1 MVCGQVPRCRRLCRP
16 RPFLLAL
23 VVALCLFCQ
32 TLTPLMTSSILSAVV
47 NGIVPNK
54 LAKTQ
59 QGKYKEVSPSTIH
72 CFLPGSNSETVKKI
86 DASILQYFGSHTRR
100 AVLYAPPAHH
110 ETDRQ
115 LCQRILAKHGY
126 TVTVLE
132 NGRLLED
139 LRHEGPY
146 HSGMNP
152 WDLFICLSSRKNGG
166 TGCFQTEDF
175 RNLELFQKVNLLPE
189 IQHFL
194 CRKEG
199 LCQITKAF
207 SDLQLPLVTPDCS
220 GQPGLSRASTTRNVS
235 QGSTITE
242 RARASHLQHQW
253 KQSMSTKLSRVSTT
267 SDHKDVL
274 KAQDLSVIIKAYV
287 LVTSLTP
294 LRAFI
299 HSTTTVWHPP
309 KKKHFTIKL
318 QRFFEIFFRNSSP
331 QQAFN
336 NMKEAINKL
345 LLLTEV
351 FSKSSAS
358 GPNSFNQC
366 SQCFQMLTFDIGF
379 SMSMHPVVL
388 KVHEYF
394 DFQVENESTIQDQIS
409 KELLFEDTF
418 KFILSNESSTSSFI
432 EALQKIY
439 GSSVSEDGT
448 YNKEDEQCFSLEE
461 INSMITF
468 IKELKSLGQFEL
480 LFPSSAPKTQMLLR
494 DLYRMVDP
502 MRRLSSVLTVHWLL
516 SSVLQQFQFMNKEA
530 HINLSEDRRKEETR
544 ETVGIKCQ
552 EINPTLASKFFNFI
566 SEDQHKVFHLRTQCP
581 HGNSVTEAE
590 QTLYKIENKDTLS
603 HIRHIFTSPQLN
615 LNPQFNPKIR
625 KYYAEVPFDMVTVKI
640 GAEPSNCQ
648 CQVHLDDKKGPS
660 IANYPLGLGLN
671 KVVILLTDDSQ
682 PSSEVVSSYKI
693 TIYREDRPSLPLFDD
708 YMMCGFVQD
717 CGSKIRPEESCG
729 LQPLSHEYLSAI
741 SQTVFK
747 TCEAGDTK
755 GQWIV
760 PCLSCSDNRTCDW
773 REITWQPHG
782 CQYSVL
788 AKPEL
793 QRCVEGR
800 RILFIGDS
808 TNRGMMYYLIERVNK
823 TLQEWQKTHDVKC
836 YHNINEG
843 KTFISY
849 SYYPQFWMNASQRP
863 TFEKA
868 LEQLLQRSR
877 PLENTDQTVLIVGGV
892 QWLNSNHL
900 QIIQKVL
907 NRENLSNILV
917 IVKSI
922 GMGFHLPVD
931 GIHSLSQAEV
941 QNLWNENLVIL
952 DTAKNLGYEVVD
964 TFVITMG
971 RYKEFLQGKCGCH
984 FHEVV
989 KSNPSEEKPHIT
1001 MTLSRHYTLGK
1012 YFSKRSKPSQLQ
1024 DYATNSQSPY
1034 HVRGPIN
1041 QVYSEILLSRLCAS
1055 RRDFV
1060 ST

>member
-47 NGIVPNK
+47 NGIAPNK
-54 LAKTQ
+54 LTKTQ
-59 QGKYKEVSPSTIH
+59 QGRYKEVSPSTIH
-72 CFLPGSNSETVKKI
+72 CFLPGSNLETVKKI
-86 DASILQYFGSHTRR
+86 DASILQHFGSHTRR
-100 AVLYAPPAHH
+100 AILYAPPAHH

-126 TVTVLE
+126 SVTVLE
-132 NGRLLED
+132 NRGLVEQ
-139 LRHEGPY
+139 LRHEDPY

-152 WDLFICLSSRKNGG
+152 WDIFICLSSRKSDGI
-166 TGCFQTEDF
+166 GCFQTEDLH
-175 RNLELFQKVNLLPE
+175 NLEFFQKVNLLPE

-199 LCQITKAF
+199 LCQMTKAF

-220 GQPGLSRASTTRNVS
+220 GQPGLSRASTARNVS
-235 QGSTITE
+235 QGSAITE
-242 RARASHLQHQW
+242 QARASHLQHWW
-253 KQSMSTKLSRVSTT
+253 KQSTSTKLNQVST

-274 KAQDLSVIIKAYV
+274 KAQDFSVIIKAYV

-345 LLLTEV
+345 LLITEV
-351 FSKSSAS
+351 FSESSAS
-358 GPNSFNQC
+358 GPNSFNHC

-379 SMSMHPVVL
+379 GTSIHPVVL
-388 KVHEYF
+388 KVHENF
-394 DFQVENESTIQDQIS
+394 DFQNESTTQDQIS

-418 KFILSNESSTSSFI
+418 KFLLSNESSTSSFI
-432 EALQKIY
+432 EALQIIY
-439 GSSVSEDGT
+439 ESSVSKDGT
-448 YNKEDEQCFSLEE
+448 YNREDEQCFSLEE
-461 INSMITF
+461 INSITTF

-480 LFPSSAPKTQMLLR
+480 LFPSPAPKIQMLLR

-502 MRRLSSVLTVHWLL
+502 MRRLSSVLAVHWLL

-530 HINLSEDRRKEETR
+530 HTNLSEWQLSQENMSPKQNVSSHFRKNHEA
-544 ETVGIKCQ
+544 
-552 EINPTLASKFFNFI
+552 LHYSSKTG
-566 SEDQHKVFHLRTQCP
+566 ERQC
-581 HGNSVTEAE
+581 S
-590 QTLYKIENKDTLS
+590 YDKDTLS
-603 HIRHIFTSPQLN
+603 HIRQIFTSPQLE

-625 KYYAEVPFDMVTVKI
+625 EYYAEVPFDMVTVKI

-648 CQVHLDDKKGPS
+648 CHVHLDNKKGPS

-671 KVVILLTDDSQ
+671 KVIILLTDDSQ
-682 PSSEVVSSYKI
+682 PSPEVVSSYRI

-747 TCEAGDTK
+747 TCEAGDIK

-773 REITWQPHG
+773 RAITWQPHG
-782 CQYSVL
+782 CRHSVL

-849 SYYPQFWMNASQRP
+849 SYYPQFWMNANQRP

-907 NRENLSNILV
+907 SRENLSNILV

-931 GIHSLSQAEV
+931 GIHSLSQ
-941 QNLWNENLVIL
+941 
-952 DTAKNLGYEVVD
+952 
-964 TFVITMG
+964 
-971 RYKEFLQGKCGCH
+971 
-984 FHEVV
+984 VV
-989 KSNPSEEKPHIT
+989 KSNPSEDGPHIT

-1012 YFSKRSKPSQLQ
+1012 YFDSQSKPSQLQ

-1055 RRDFV
+1055 KREFV

>member
-23 VVALCLFCQ
+23 VVAVCLFYQ
-32 TLTPLMTSSILSAVV
+32 TLTPLMTSSILSSVI
-47 NGIVPNK
+47 NGIAPNK
-54 LAKTQ
+54 LTKTQ
-59 QGKYKEVSPSTIH
+59 QGRHKEISPSSTH
-72 CFLPGSNSETVKKI
+72 CFHPGSNSETVKKI
-86 DASILQYFGSHTRR
+86 DDSILQYFGSHRRR
-100 AVLYAPPAHH
+100 AVLYAPPAHR

-132 NGRLLED
+132 NRRLIED
-139 LRHEGPY
+139 PRHEGPY
-146 HSGMNP
+146 HSGISP
-152 WDLFICLSSRKNGG
+152 WDLLICLSSRKKDG
-166 TGCFQTEDF
+166 TDCVQIDDLH
-175 RNLELFQKVNLLPE
+175 RLELFQKVNLLPE

-199 LCQITKAF
+199 ICQITKAF
-207 SDLQLPLVTPDCS
+207 SDLQLPVVTRECS
-220 GQPGLSRASTTRNVS
+220 GQRGLSRASAASNVS
-235 QGSTITE
+235 QGSESTDKMHP
-242 RARASHLQHQW
+242 ARLQYWW
-253 KQSMSTKLSRVSTT
+253 KQSTSAQLNQVSA
-267 SDHKDVL
+267 SPDHKDIL

-299 HSTTTVWHPP
+299 HSTTTVWHPL
-309 KKKHFTIKL
+309 KKQHFSVKL
-318 QRFFEIFFRNSSP
+318 QRFFEIFFKNSSP
-331 QQAFN
+331 QQALN
-336 NMKEAINKL
+336 NMKEAISKL
-345 LLLTEV
+345 LLITEV
-351 FSKSSAS
+351 FSESSAS

-379 SMSMHPVVL
+379 GTSIHPVVL
-388 KVHEYF
+388 EVHENF
-394 DFQVENESTIQDQIS
+394 DFQDEDESNIQDQTL
-409 KELLFEDTF
+409 KEFLFEDTF
-418 KFILSNESSTSSFI
+418 KFLLSNESSTSSFI
-432 EALQKIY
+432 EAFQKIY
-439 GSSVSEDGT
+439 GSTVSKDGT
-448 YNKEDEQCFSLEE
+448 YHREDEQCLSLEE

-468 IKELKSLGQFEL
+468 MKELKSLGQFEL
-480 LFPSSAPKTQMLLR
+480 LVPSAAPKIQTLLH
-494 DLYRMVDP
+494 DLYHMVDP
-502 MRRLSSVLTVHWLL
+502 MRRLGSVLTMHWLL
-516 SSVLQQFQFMNKEA
+516 SSLLEQFQSMTKEA
-530 HINLSEDRRKEETR
+530 HTSLSE
-544 ETVGIKCQ
+544 C
-552 EINPTLASKFFNFI
+552 
-566 SEDQHKVFHLRTQCP
+566 
-581 HGNSVTEAE
+581 
-590 QTLYKIENKDTLS
+590 
-603 HIRHIFTSPQLN
+603 
-615 LNPQFNPKIR
+615 
-625 KYYAEVPFDMVTVKI
+625 
-640 GAEPSNCQ
+640 
-648 CQVHLDDKKGPS
+648 

-671 KVVILLTDDSQ
+671 KVIILITDDSQ
-682 PSSEVVSSYKI
+682 PSPQVVSSYKI
-693 TIYREDRPSLPLFDD
+693 TIYREDRPSLPLFDE

-717 CGSKIRPEESCG
+717 CGSRIRPEESCG

-747 TCEAGDTK
+747 TCEGGDTK

-788 AKPEL
+788 AKPEV

-823 TLQEWQKTHDVKC
+823 TLQEWQKTHGVKC

-849 SYYPQFWMNASQRP
+849 SYYPQFWMNTNQRP

-917 IVKSI
+917 IIKSI

-941 QNLWNENLVIL
+941 QNLWNENLLIL
-952 DTAKNLGYEVVD
+952 DTAKNFGYEVVD

-989 KSNPSEEKPHIT
+989 KSNPSEESPHIT

-1012 YFSKRSKPSQLQ
+1012 YFGNQSKLSQLQ
-1024 DYATNSQSPY
+1024 DYVTNSQSPY

-1055 RRDFV
+1055 KRELV

>member
-47 NGIVPNK
+47 NGIAPNK
-54 LAKTQ
+54 LTKTQ
-59 QGKYKEVSPSTIH
+59 QGRYKEVSPSTMH

-86 DASILQYFGSHTRR
+86 DASILQHFGSHTRR
-100 AVLYAPPAHH
+100 AVLYAPPAHR

-132 NGRLLED
+132 NRRLVED
-139 LRHEGPY
+139 LRHEVPY

-152 WDLFICLSSRKNGG
+152 WDLFICLSSKKNGG
-166 TGCFQTEDF
+166 TGCFQAEEL

-220 GQPGLSRASTTRNVS
+220 GQPGLSRASTARNVS

-242 RARASHLQHQW
+242 RARASHLQHWW
-253 KQSMSTKLSRVSTT
+253 KQSMSTKLNQVSTT
-267 SDHKDVL
+267 SDHKDIL

-345 LLLTEV
+345 LLITEV

-379 SMSMHPVVL
+379 SMSIHPVVL

-394 DFQVENESTIQDQIS
+394 DFQVENELSIQDQIF

-418 KFILSNESSTSSFI
+418 KFLLSNESSTPSFI
-432 EALQKIY
+432 EDLQKIY
-439 GSSVSEDGT
+439 GSSVSKDGT

-461 INSMITF
+461 INSVITF

-480 LFPSSAPKTQMLLR
+480 LFPSSAPKIQKLLR

-530 HINLSEDRRKEETR
+530 HANLSEWTMGQKKAMTKEDKAKITDLEWEEQLSQENMSSKQNVPSDFRKNHEA
-544 ETVGIKCQ
+544 
-552 EINPTLASKFFNFI
+552 LHYSSKTG
-566 SEDQHKVFHLRTQCP
+566 ERQC
-581 HGNSVTEAE
+581 S
-590 QTLYKIENKDTLS
+590 YDKDTVS
-603 HIRHIFTSPQLN
+603 HIRQIFTSPQLD

-625 KYYAEVPFDMVTVKI
+625 KYYAEVPFDVVTVKI

-648 CQVHLDDKKGPS
+648 CHVHLDNKNGPS

-671 KVVILLTDDSQ
+671 KVVILVTDDSQ
-682 PSSEVVSSYKI
+682 PSPEVVSSYKI

-708 YMMCGFVQD
+708 YVMCGFVQ
-717 CGSKIRPEESCG
+717 
-729 LQPLSHEYLSAI
+729 
-741 SQTVFK
+741 
-747 TCEAGDTK
+747 
-755 GQWIV
+755 
-760 PCLSCSDNRTCDW
+760 
-773 REITWQPHG
+773 
-782 CQYSVL
+782 
-788 AKPEL
+788 
-793 QRCVEGR
+793 
-800 RILFIGDS
+800 
-808 TNRGMMYYLIERVNK
+808 
-823 TLQEWQKTHDVKC
+823 
-836 YHNINEG
+836 
-843 KTFISY
+843 
-849 SYYPQFWMNASQRP
+849 
-863 TFEKA
+863 
-868 LEQLLQRSR
+868 
-877 PLENTDQTVLIVGGV
+877 
-892 QWLNSNHL
+892 
-900 QIIQKVL
+900 
-907 NRENLSNILV
+907 
-917 IVKSI
+917 
-922 GMGFHLPVD
+922 
-931 GIHSLSQAEV
+931 
-941 QNLWNENLVIL
+941 
-952 DTAKNLGYEVVD
+952 
-964 TFVITMG
+964 
-971 RYKEFLQGKCGCH
+971 
-984 FHEVV
+984 
-989 KSNPSEEKPHIT
+989 
-1001 MTLSRHYTLGK
+1001 
-1012 YFSKRSKPSQLQ
+1012 
-1024 DYATNSQSPY
+1024 
-1034 HVRGPIN
+1034 
-1041 QVYSEILLSRLCAS
+1041 
-1055 RRDFV
+1055 
-1060 ST
+1060 

>member
-1 MVCGQVPRCRRLCRP
+1 
-16 RPFLLAL
+16 
-23 VVALCLFCQ
+23 
-32 TLTPLMTSSILSAVV
+32 
-47 NGIVPNK
+47 
-54 LAKTQ
+54 
-59 QGKYKEVSPSTIH
+59 
-72 CFLPGSNSETVKKI
+72 
-86 DASILQYFGSHTRR
+86 
-100 AVLYAPPAHH
+100 VLYAPPAHP

-132 NGRLLED
+132 NRRLVED

-146 HSGMNP
+146 H
-152 WDLFICLSSRKNGG
+152 I
-166 TGCFQTEDF
+166 
-175 RNLELFQKVNLLPE
+175 
-189 IQHFL
+189 
-194 CRKEG
+194 
-199 LCQITKAF
+199 
-207 SDLQLPLVTPDCS
+207 
-220 GQPGLSRASTTRNVS
+220 
-235 QGSTITE
+235 
-242 RARASHLQHQW
+242 
-253 KQSMSTKLSRVSTT
+253 STT
-267 SDHKDVL
+267 SDHKEIL

-345 LLLTEV
+345 LLITEV

-379 SMSMHPVVL
+379 SMSTHPVVL

-394 DFQVENESTIQDQIS
+394 DFQVENELTIQDQIS
-409 KELLFEDTF
+409 KERLFEDTF
-418 KFILSNESSTSSFI
+418 KFLFSNESSTSSFI

-439 GSSVSEDGT
+439 ESSVSKDGT
-448 YNKEDEQCFSLEE
+448 YNREDEQCFSLEE
-461 INSMITF
+461 INSVITF

-480 LFPSSAPKTQMLLR
+480 LFPSSAPKIQMLLR
-494 DLYRMVDP
+494 DLYGMVDP

-530 HINLSEDRRKEETR
+530 HTNLSE
-544 ETVGIKCQ
+544 Q
-552 EINPTLASKFFNFI
+552 
-566 SEDQHKVFHLRTQCP
+566 
-581 HGNSVTEAE
+581 
-590 QTLYKIENKDTLS
+590 
-603 HIRHIFTSPQLN
+603 IFTSPQLD
-615 LNPQFNPKIR
+615 LNPRFNPKIR

-648 CQVHLDDKKGPS
+648 CRVHLDDKKGPS

-682 PSSEVVSSYKI
+682 PSPEVVSSYKI

-877 PLENTDQTVLIVGGV
+877 PLENTDQTALIVGGV

-989 KSNPSEEKPHIT
+989 KSDPSEERPHIT
-1001 MTLSRHYTLGK
+1001 MTLSRRYTLGK
-1012 YFSKRSKPSQLQ
+1012 YFGSQSKPSQLQ

-1041 QVYSEILLSRLCAS
+1041 QVYSEILLSRLCANK
-1055 RRDFV
+1055 REFV

>member
-1 MVCGQVPRCRRLCRP
+1 MVCAQVPRCRRLCRP

-23 VVALCLFCQ
+23 VVAVCLFCQ
-32 TLTPLMTSSILSAVV
+32 TLTPRMTSSIVSAVV
-47 NGIVPNK
+47 NGIAPSK
-54 LAKTQ
+54 LTKTQ
-59 QGKYKEVSPSTIH
+59 QGRYKEISPSDTH
-72 CFLPGSNSETVKKI
+72 CFLPGSNSEIVKKI
-86 DASILQYFGSHTRR
+86 DDSVLQYFESRRRR
-100 AVLYAPPAHH
+100 AVLYAPPAHR
-110 ETDRQ
+110 ETERQ

-132 NGRLLED
+132 TKKLTEHRK
-139 LRHEGPY
+139 HKGPY
-146 HSGMNP
+146 HNGVSP
-152 WDLFICLSSRKNGG
+152 WDLLICLSSRKNDD
-166 TGCFQTEDF
+166 TGCIQMDD
-175 RNLELFQKVNLLPE
+175 LHHLQLFQKVNLLPE

-207 SDLQLPLVTPDCS
+207 PDLQLPIITPGCS
-220 GQPGLSRASTTRNVS
+220 SQPGLSRASTARNMSRGGENTDKTR
-235 QGSTITE
+235 T
-242 RARASHLQHQW
+242 AHLRYWW
-253 KQSMSTKLSRVSTT
+253 KQSMSAQLNQISSL
-267 SDHKDVL
+267 SDHKDIL
-274 KAQDLSVIIKAYV
+274 KGQEFSVIMKAYV

-299 HSTTTVWHPP
+299 HSSATVWHPP
-309 KKKHFTIKL
+309 KKKYFSVKL
-318 QRFFEIFFRNSSP
+318 QRFFEIFFKSNSP
-331 QQAFN
+331 QQAFS
-336 NMKEAINKL
+336 NMKEAISKL
-345 LLLTEV
+345 LIITEV
-351 FSKSSAS
+351 FSESSAS

-366 SQCFQMLTFDIGF
+366 RQCFQMLTFDIGF
-379 SMSMHPVVL
+379 STSIYPVVL
-388 KVHEYF
+388 QVHENF
-394 DFQVENESTIQDQIS
+394 DFQDEDESNIQDQTF
-409 KELLFEDTF
+409 KEFLFEDTF
-418 KFILSNESSTSSFI
+418 NFLLSNESSTSSFT

-439 GSSVSEDGT
+439 GATLSKDGT
-448 YNKEDEQCFSLEE
+448 FHREDEQCFSLEE
-461 INSMITF
+461 IYSMITF
-468 IKELKSLGQFEL
+468 IKELKNLGQFEL
-480 LFPSSAPKTQMLLR
+480 LFPSAAPKIQTFLR
-494 DLYRMVDP
+494 DLYHMVDP
-502 MRRLSSVLTVHWLL
+502 MRQLGSVLTVHWLL
-516 SSVLQQFQFMNKEA
+516 SSLLEQFQFMTKET
-530 HINLSEDRRKEETR
+530 HTDLSEWRSKKNSRNSSQTIMKWLQPRNFSRENVSLKQNFPSNFRKNHEA
-544 ETVGIKCQ
+544 
-552 EINPTLASKFFNFI
+552 LHYSSKTK
-566 SEDQHKVFHLRTQCP
+566 ERQCS
-581 HGNSVTEAE
+581 HD
-590 QTLYKIENKDTLS
+590 KDTLS
-603 HIRHIFTSPQLN
+603 HIRQIFTSPQLD
-615 LNPQFNPKIR
+615 LNPQFNPRIKE
-625 KYYAEVPFDMVTVKI
+625 YYAEVPFDMVTVRI

-648 CQVHLDDKKGPS
+648 CQVHLDQKKGPS
-660 IANYPLGLGLN
+660 IANYPLGLGVN
-671 KVVILLTDDSQ
+671 KVIILVTDDLQ
-682 PSSEVVSSYKI
+682 PSPQVVSIYKI

-717 CGSKIRPEESCG
+717 CGSRIRPEESCG

-741 SQTVFK
+741 SQTMFK
-747 TCEAGDTK
+747 TCEAGDIK

-782 CQYSVL
+782 CRYSVL

-917 IVKSI
+917 IIKSI

-931 GIHSLSQAEV
+931 GIHSLSQVEV

-952 DTAKNLGYEVVD
+952 DTAKSLGYEVVD

-989 KSNPSEEKPHIT
+989 KSNPSEESPHIT

-1012 YFSKRSKPSQLQ
+1012 YFGSQSKASQLQ

-1055 RRDFV
+1055 KRELV

>member
-23 VVALCLFCQ
+23 VVAICLFCQ

-47 NGIVPNK
+47 HGIAPSKVT
-54 LAKTQ
+54 KTQ
-59 QGKYKEVSPSTIH
+59 QGRYKEVSPSTTH
-72 CFLPGSNSETVKKI
+72 CFLPGSNPQAVRKI
-86 DASILQYFGSHTRR
+86 DDSILQYFGSHTRR
-100 AVLYAPPAHH
+100 AVLYAPPDHR
-110 ETDRQ
+110 ETERQ
-115 LCQRILAKHGY
+115 LYQRILVKHGY
-126 TVTVLE
+126 TVTVLD
-132 NGRLLED
+132 NRRLMED
-139 LRHEGPY
+139 PRHGGPY
-146 HSGMNP
+146 HSGISP
-152 WDLFICLSSRKNGG
+152 WDLLICLSSRKYDG
-166 TGCFQTEDF
+166 TGCIQRDDLHH
-175 RNLELFQKVNLLPE
+175 LELFQKVNLLPE

-207 SDLQLPLVTPDCS
+207 SDLQLPVITPECS
-220 GQPGLSRASTTRNVS
+220 GQPGLSKASAASNAS
-235 QGSTITE
+235 QGDESTDKT
-242 RARASHLQHQW
+242 RAARLWYWW
-253 KQSMSTKLSRVSTT
+253 KQSTSTQLNQVSASLS
-267 SDHKDVL
+267 HKDIL
-274 KAQDLSVIIKAYV
+274 KVQDLSVIIKAYV

-299 HSTTTVWHPP
+299 HSTATVWHPP
-309 KKKHFTIKL
+309 KKKHFSVKL
-318 QRFFEIFFRNSSP
+318 QRFFEILFKSSSP

-336 NMKEAINKL
+336 NMKEAISKL
-345 LLLTEV
+345 LLITEV
-351 FSKSSAS
+351 FSESSAS
-358 GPNSFNQC
+358 GPNYFNQC

-379 SMSMHPVVL
+379 GTSLYPVVL
-388 KVHEYF
+388 EVHENF
-394 DFQVENESTIQDQIS
+394 EFQDDNESNIQDQAF
-409 KELLFEDTF
+409 KEFIFEDTF
-418 KFILSNESSTSSFI
+418 KFLLSNESSTSSFI

-439 GSSVSEDGT
+439 GSTMKEDRI
-448 YNKEDEQCFSLEE
+448 YHREDEQCLPLRE

-468 IKELKSLGQFEL
+468 IKELKSLGHFEL
-480 LFPSSAPKTQMLLR
+480 LFPSAAPEIQTLLH
-494 DLYRMVDP
+494 DLYHMVDP
-502 MRRLSSVLTVHWLL
+502 MRRFGSVLTVHRLL
-516 SSVLQQFQFMNKEA
+516 SSLLEQFQFMNKEA
-530 HINLSEDRRKEETR
+530 HPNLSEWRSKKNSSQTIMKWLQPRNFSQENVSPKQNVPSDFRKNHEA
-544 ETVGIKCQ
+544 
-552 EINPTLASKFFNFI
+552 LHYSSKTK
-566 SEDQHKVFHLRTQCP
+566 ERQC
-581 HGNSVTEAE
+581 S
-590 QTLYKIENKDTLS
+590 YDKDTLS
-603 HIRHIFTSPQLN
+603 HIRQIFTSPQLE
-615 LNPQFNPKIR
+615 LNPQFNPKI
-625 KYYAEVPFDMVTVKI
+625 KEYYAEVPFDMVTVKI

-648 CQVHLDDKKGPS
+648 CQVHLDEKKGPS
-660 IANYPLGLGLN
+660 VANYPLGLGLN
-671 KVVILLTDDSQ
+671 KIVVLVTDDSQ
-682 PSSEVVSSYKI
+682 PSPQVVSSYKI

-717 CGSKIRPEESCG
+717 CGSRIRPEESCG

-782 CQYSVL
+782 CRYSVL
-788 AKPEL
+788 SKPEL

-808 TNRGMMYYLIERVNK
+808 TNRGMMYYLIERVNQ

-849 SYYPQFWMNASQRP
+849 SYYPQFWMNANQRP

-917 IVKSI
+917 IIKSI

-952 DTAKNLGYEVVD
+952 DTAKNFGYEVVD

-989 KSNPSEEKPHIT
+989 KSNPSEESPHIT
-1001 MTLSRHYTLGK
+1001 MTLSRHYTRGK
-1012 YFSKRSKPSQLQ
+1012 YFGSQSKPSQLQ
-1024 DYATNSQSPY
+1024 DYSTNSQSPY

-1041 QVYSEILLSRLCAS
+1041 QVYSEILLSRLC
-1055 RRDFV
+1055 
-1060 ST
+1060 

>member
-23 VVALCLFCQ
+23 VVAICLFCQ
-32 TLTPLMTSSILSAVV
+32 TLTPLMTSGILSAVI
-47 NGIVPNK
+47 NGIAPSK
-54 LAKTQ
+54 LTKTQ
-59 QGKYKEVSPSTIH
+59 QARYKDLSPSNTH
-72 CFLPGSNSETVKKI
+72 CFLPGSNSQTVKKI
-86 DASILQYFGSHTRR
+86 DDSLLQYLGSRTRR
-100 AVLYAPPAHH
+100 AVLYVPPAHR

-115 LCQRILAKHGY
+115 LWQRILAKHGY

-132 NGRLLED
+132 NRRLMED
-139 LRHEGPY
+139 PGHEGPY
-146 HSGMNP
+146 QSGISP
-152 WDLFICLSSRKNGG
+152 WDLLICLSSRKKDDA
-166 TGCFQTEDF
+166 GCIQTEDLHH
-175 RNLELFQKVNLLPE
+175 LELFQKVNLLPE

-194 CRKEG
+194 CREEG
-199 LCQITKAF
+199 ICQIMKAF
-207 SDLQLPLVTPDCS
+207 SDLQLPVVTPECS
-220 GQPGLSRASTTRNVS
+220 GQPGLSRTSATSNMS
-235 QGSTITE
+235 QGSESTDKTQAANL
-242 RARASHLQHQW
+242 RHWW
-253 KQSMSTKLSRVSTT
+253 KQSRSAQLNQVSA
-267 SDHKDVL
+267 SPYQKDVL

-309 KKKHFTIKL
+309 KKKHFYIKL
-318 QRFFEIFFRNSSP
+318 QRFFEIFFKSSSP

-336 NMKEAINKL
+336 NMKEAISKL
-345 LLLTEV
+345 LLITEV
-351 FSKSSAS
+351 FSESSD

-366 SQCFQMLTFDIGF
+366 SQCFQMLTFDIGY
-379 SMSMHPVVL
+379 STSIHPVVL
-388 KVHEYF
+388 KVHETF
-394 DFQVENESTIQDQIS
+394 DFQDEDESNIQDQTF
-409 KELLFEDTF
+409 KEFLFEDAL
-418 KFILSNESSTSSFI
+418 KFLLSNESSTSSLI
-432 EALQKIY
+432 EALQNIY
-439 GSSVSEDGT
+439 GAPVSKDGT
-448 YNKEDEQCFSLEE
+448 YHREDEQCLSLEE
-461 INSMITF
+461 INLMITF

-480 LFPSSAPKTQMLLR
+480 LFPSAAPRIQTLLR
-494 DLYRMVDP
+494 DIYHMVDP
-502 MRRLSSVLTVHWLL
+502 MRQLGSVLTVHWLL
-516 SSVLQQFQFMNKEA
+516 FNLLEQFQFMTKKE
-530 HINLSEDRRKEETR
+530 HTYLSEWNSSQENANPKQNVPSDFRKNHEA
-544 ETVGIKCQ
+544 
-552 EINPTLASKFFNFI
+552 LHYSSKTKE
-566 SEDQHKVFHLRTQCP
+566 SQC
-581 HGNSVTEAE
+581 S
-590 QTLYKIENKDTLS
+590 YDKDTLS
-603 HIRHIFTSPQLN
+603 HIRQIFTNPQLD
-615 LNPQFNPKIR
+615 LNPHFNPKI
-625 KYYAEVPFDMVTVKI
+625 KEYYAEVPFDMVTVKI

-648 CQVHLDDKKGPS
+648 CQVHLDEKRGPS

-671 KVVILLTDDSQ
+671 KVVILVTDGSQ
-682 PSSEVVSSYKI
+682 PTPQVVSSYRI

-717 CGSKIRPEESCG
+717 CGSRIRPEESCG

-747 TCEAGDTK
+747 NCEAGDMK

-849 SYYPQFWMNASQRP
+849 SYYPQFWMNANQRP

-868 LEQLLQRSR
+868 LEKLLQRSR

-917 IVKSI
+917 IIKSI

-941 QNLWNENLVIL
+941 QNLWNENLIIL
-952 DTAKNLGYEVVD
+952 DTAKNFGYEVVD

-989 KSNPSEEKPHIT
+989 KSNPSEESPHIT

-1012 YFSKRSKPSQLQ
+1012 YFGSQSKPSQLQ
-1024 DYATNSQSPY
+1024 GYERNSQSPY

-1041 QVYSEILLSRLCAS
+1041 QVYSEILLSRICAS
-1055 RRDFV
+1055 RREFV

>member
-1 MVCGQVPRCRRLCRP
+1 MVCGQVPRWRRLCRP
-16 RPFLLAL
+16 RPFLLAI
-23 VVALCLFCQ
+23 VVAICLFCQ

-47 NGIVPNK
+47 NGITSNK
-54 LAKTQ
+54 LTKTQ
-59 QGKYKEVSPSTIH
+59 QGRYKEVSPSTTH
-72 CFLPGSNSETVKKI
+72 CFLPGSNSQTLKKI
-86 DASILQYFGSHTRR
+86 DDSIVHYFGSHTRR
-100 AVLYAPPAHH
+100 AVLYAPPAHR
-110 ETDRQ
+110 ESDRQ
-115 LCQRILAKHGY
+115 LCQRILEKHGY

-132 NGRLLED
+132 NRRLVENT
-139 LRHEGPY
+139 RHEGPY
-146 HSGMNP
+146 HSGINP
-152 WDLFICLSSRKNGG
+152 WDLLICLSSRKNAG
-166 TGCFQTEDF
+166 TGCIQTEDLN
-175 RNLELFQKVNLLPE
+175 NLELFQKVNLLPE

-207 SDLQLPLVTPDCS
+207 SDLQLPVVTPECS
-220 GQPGLSRASTTRNVS
+220 GQPGPSRGSTTSNVS
-235 QGSTITE
+235 QGSKSTDKT
-242 RARASHLQHQW
+242 RTSHLQHQW
-253 KQSMSTKLSRVSTT
+253 KQHTSAELNQVSA
-267 SDHKDVL
+267 SSEHEDIL

-299 HSTTTVWHPP
+299 HSTTSVWHPH

-318 QRFFEIFFRNSSP
+318 QRFFEIFFKNSSP

-336 NMKEAINKL
+336 NMKEAISKL
-345 LLLTEV
+345 LLITEV
-351 FSKSSAS
+351 FSESSAS

-379 SMSMHPVVL
+379 GMSIYPVVL
-388 KVHEYF
+388 EVHENF
-394 DFQVENESTIQDQIS
+394 DFQDEGESTIQDQTF
-409 KELLFEDTF
+409 KELIFEDTF
-418 KFILSNESSTSSFI
+418 KLLLSNASSTSSFI

-439 GSSVSEDGT
+439 GSTVSKDGK
-448 YNKEDEQCFSLEE
+448 YHREDEQCFSLEE

-480 LFPSSAPKTQMLLR
+480 LFPSATPKIETLLR

-502 MRRLSSVLTVHWLL
+502 MRRLGSVLTVHWLL
-516 SSVLQQFQFMNKEA
+516 SSLLEQFQFMTKEA
-530 HINLSEDRRKEETR
+530 HTNISEWRNERRGRRKGER
-544 ETVGIKCQ
+544 QLSSQ
-552 EINPTLASKFFNFI
+552 ENRSPKKNVPSDSRKSHKALHYSSKTK
-566 SEDQHKVFHLRTQCP
+566 ERQCS
-581 HGNSVTEAE
+581 HD
-590 QTLYKIENKDTLS
+590 KDTIS
-603 HIRHIFTSPQLN
+603 HIRQIFSSPQLD
-615 LNPQFNPKIR
+615 LNPQFNPKI
-625 KYYAEVPFDMVTVKI
+625 KDYYAEVPFDMVTVKI

-648 CQVHLDDKKGPS
+648 CQVHLDDNKGPS
-660 IANYPLGLGLN
+660 SANYPLGLGLN
-671 KVVILLTDDSQ
+671 KVIILVTDDLQ
-682 PSSEVVSSYKI
+682 PSPQVVSSYKI

-717 CGSKIRPEESCG
+717 CGSKIHPEESCG

-782 CQYSVL
+782 CRYSVL

-849 SYYPQFWMNASQRP
+849 SYYPQFWMNANRRP

-907 NRENLSNILV
+907 ENLSNILV
-917 IVKSI
+917 IIKSI

-931 GIHSLSQAEV
+931 GIHSLSQAQI

-989 KSNPSEEKPHIT
+989 KSNPSEERPHIT

-1012 YFSKRSKPSQLQ
+1012 YFGSQSKPSQLQ

-1055 RRDFV
+1055 KRELV

>member
-23 VVALCLFCQ
+23 VVAICLFCQ
-32 TLTPLMTSSILSAVV
+32 TLSPLMTSSILSTVV
-47 NGIVPNK
+47 NGIAPNK
-54 LAKTQ
+54 LTKSQ
-59 QGKYKEVSPSTIH
+59 RGRYKEVSPRNIY
-72 CFLPGSNSETVKKI
+72 CFLPSSNSQTVKKI
-86 DASILQYFGSHTRR
+86 DTAILQYFGTHRRR
-100 AVLYAPPAHH
+100 AVLYAPPAHR

-132 NGRLLED
+132 NRRLLTEP
-139 LRHEGPY
+139 RHEGPY
-146 HSGMNP
+146 HSGVSP
-152 WDLFICLSSRKNGG
+152 WDLLICLSSRKNDG
-166 TGCFQTEDF
+166 TGCFQIEDLHH
-175 RNLELFQKVNLLPE
+175 LELFQKVNLLPE

-207 SDLQLPLVTPDCS
+207 SDLQLPVVTSECS
-220 GQPGLSRASTTRNVS
+220 SQPGMSRASTASNVS
-235 QGSTITE
+235 QGSKS
-242 RARASHLQHQW
+242 ADKMHGSHPRNH
-253 KQSMSTKLSRVSTT
+253 VSG
-267 SDHKDVL
+267 SPYHKDIL

-309 KKKHFTIKL
+309 KKKHFSVKL
-318 QRFFEIFFRNSSP
+318 QRFFEIFFRSSSP

-336 NMKEAINKL
+336 NMKEAISKL
-345 LLLTEV
+345 LLMTEV
-351 FSKSSAS
+351 FSESSAS

-379 SMSMHPVVL
+379 GTSIYPVVL
-388 KVHEYF
+388 KVHENF
-394 DFQVENESTIQDQIS
+394 DFQDEDESKIQDQAL

-418 KFILSNESSTSSFI
+418 NFLLSNESSTTSFV

-439 GSSVSEDGT
+439 GSTVSKDGT
-448 YNKEDEQCFSLEE
+448 YHREDEQCLSLEE

-468 IKELKSLGQFEL
+468 IRELKSLGQFEL
-480 LFPSSAPKTQMLLR
+480 LFPSAAPQIQTLVR
-494 DLYRMVDP
+494 DLYHMVDP
-502 MRRLSSVLTVHWLL
+502 MRQLGSVLTVHWLL
-516 SSVLQQFQFMNKEA
+516 SSLLEQFQSMTKEA
-530 HINLSEDRRKEETR
+530 QMNPSEWRSKKNSRNSSQTIMKWLQPRSPSQENASPKQNVPSDFRK
-544 ETVGIKCQ
+544 
-552 EINPTLASKFFNFI
+552 NHDALHYSSKTK
-566 SEDQHKVFHLRTQCP
+566 ERQC
-581 HGNSVTEAE
+581 N
-590 QTLYKIENKDTLS
+590 YDKDTLS
-603 HIRHIFTSPQLN
+603 HIRQIFTSPQLD
-615 LNPQFNPKIR
+615 LNPQFNPKI
-625 KYYAEVPFDMVTVKI
+625 KEYYAEVPFDMVTVKI

-648 CQVHLDDKKGPS
+648 CKVHLDEKKGPS

-671 KVVILLTDDSQ
+671 KVIVLVTDDSQ
-682 PSSEVVSSYKI
+682 PSPQVVSSYKI

-717 CGSKIRPEESCG
+717 CGSRIRPEESCG
-729 LQPLSHEYLSAI
+729 LQPLSREYLSAI
-741 SQTVFK
+741 SQTTFK

-782 CQYSVL
+782 CQYAVL

-793 QRCVEGR
+793 QHCMEGR

-849 SYYPQFWMNASQRP
+849 SYYPQFWMSSNQRP

-877 PLENTDQTVLIVGGV
+877 PLENTDQTVLVVGGV

-907 NRENLSNILV
+907 SRENLSNILV
-917 IVKSI
+917 IIKSI

-931 GIHSLSQAEV
+931 GIHSLSQAEI

-952 DTAKNLGYEVVD
+952 DTAKNFGYEVVD

-989 KSNPSEEKPHIT
+989 KSNPSEESPHIT
-1001 MTLSRHYTLGK
+1001 MTLSRQYTLGK
-1012 YFSKRSKPSQLQ
+1012 YFGSQSKPSLLQ

-1055 RRDFV
+1055 KREIV

>member
-47 NGIVPNK
+47 NGIARNK
-54 LAKTQ
+54 LTKTQ
-59 QGKYKEVSPSTIH
+59 QGRYKEGSPSTIH

-86 DASILQYFGSHTRR
+86 DESILQYFGSHTRR
-100 AVLYAPPAHH
+100 AVLYAPPTHH

-132 NGRLLED
+132 NRRLVED

-146 HSGMNP
+146 RSGMNP
-152 WDLFICLSSRKNGG
+152 WDLLICLSSRRNGG
-166 TGCFQTEDF
+166 TGCFQAEDL

-194 CRKEG
+194 CRREG

-207 SDLQLPLVTPDCS
+207 SDLQLPVVTPECS
-220 GQPGLSRASTTRNVS
+220 GQPGLSRVSTTSNVS

-242 RARASHLQHQW
+242 QARASHLQHWW
-253 KQSMSTKLSRVSTT
+253 KQSTSAKLNQVSAP
-267 SDHKDVL
+267 SDHKDIL

-318 QRFFEIFFRNSSP
+318 QRFFEIFFKNSSP

-345 LLLTEV
+345 LLITEV
-351 FSKSSAS
+351 FSKSSTS

-379 SMSMHPVVL
+379 GMSIHPVVL
-388 KVHEYF
+388 EVHENF

-418 KFILSNESSTSSFI
+418 KFLLSNESSTSSFL
-432 EALQKIY
+432 EAFKKVY
-439 GSSVSEDGT
+439 GSSVSKDGT
-448 YNKEDEQCFSLEE
+448 YNTENEQCFSLEE
-461 INSMITF
+461 IYSMITF

-480 LFPSSAPKTQMLLR
+480 LFPSSAPKIQTLLR

-502 MRRLSSVLTVHWLL
+502 MRRLSSVLTLHWLL
-516 SSVLQQFQFMNKEA
+516 SSLLQQFQFINKEA
-530 HINLSEDRRKEETR
+530 HGNLSEVWD
-544 ETVGIKCQ
+544 Q
-552 EINPTLASKFFNFI
+552 ASKKEQWREKMYLTDVSCYFLDKQKDGCKITYNLE
-566 SEDQHKVFHLRTQCP
+566 SKLS
-581 HGNSVTEAE
+581 NSLLSASFEVGHE
-590 QTLYKIENKDTLS
+590 YKDTLS
-603 HIRHIFTSPQLN
+603 HIRQIFTSPQLD
-615 LNPQFNPKIR
+615 LNPQFNPKI
-625 KYYAEVPFDMVTVKI
+625 KEYYAEVPFDMVTVKI

-648 CQVHLDDKKGPS
+648 CHVHLDNKKGPS

-671 KVVILLTDDSQ
+671 KVIVLVMDDSQ
-682 PSSEVVSSYKI
+682 PSPEVVSSYKI

-782 CQYSVL
+782 CRYSVL

-793 QRCVEGR
+793 QRCMEGR

-849 SYYPQFWMNASQRP
+849 SYYPQFWMNANQRP

-931 GIHSLSQAEV
+931 GVHSLSQAEV
-941 QNLWNENLVIL
+941 QNLWNENLIIL
-952 DTAKNLGYEVVD
+952 DTAKNLGFEVVD

-989 KSNPSEEKPHIT
+989 KSNPSEERPHIT

-1012 YFSKRSKPSQLQ
+1012 YFGSQSKPSQLQ

-1055 RRDFV
+1055 KREFV

>member
-1 MVCGQVPRCRRLCRP
+1 MLCGHIPRCRRLCRP

-47 NGIVPNK
+47 NGIAPNK
-54 LAKTQ
+54 LTKTQ
-59 QGKYKEVSPSTIH
+59 QGRYKEISPSTVH

-86 DASILQYFGSHTRR
+86 HDSILQYFGSHTRR

-132 NGRLLED
+132 NRRLAED
-139 LRHEGPY
+139 LGHEGPY

-152 WDLFICLSSRKNGG
+152 WDLLICLSSRKNGG
-166 TGCFQTEDF
+166 TGCFQTEDLH
-175 RNLELFQKVNLLPE
+175 NLELFQKVNLLPE

-220 GQPGLSRASTTRNVS
+220 GQPGLSRASAPRNVS
-235 QGSTITE
+235 QGSAITGQ
-242 RARASHLQHQW
+242 ARASHVQHWW
-253 KQSMSTKLSRVSTT
+253 KQSTSTQLNQVSTL

-318 QRFFEIFFRNSSP
+318 QKFFEIFFRNSSP

-345 LLLTEV
+345 LLITEV

-358 GPNSFNQC
+358 GPSSFNQC

-379 SMSMHPVVL
+379 GMSIHPVVL
-388 KVHEYF
+388 KVHEHF
-394 DFQVENESTIQDQIS
+394 DFQDENELTIQDQIS
-409 KELLFEDTF
+409 KELLLEDTF
-418 KFILSNESSTSSFI
+418 KFLLSNESSTSSFI

-439 GSSVSEDGT
+439 GSSVSKDGT
-448 YNKEDEQCFSLEE
+448 YNREEEQCFSLEE

-468 IKELKSLGQFEL
+468 IKELKNLGQFEL
-480 LFPSSAPKTQMLLR
+480 LFPSSAPKIQMLLR

-516 SSVLQQFQFMNKEA
+516 SSLLQQFQFMNKEA
-530 HINLSEDRRKEETR
+530 HTNLFEWQPSQENMNPKQNVPSDFRKNHGALHYSSKTEERR
-544 ETVGIKCQ
+544 C
-552 EINPTLASKFFNFI
+552 SY
-566 SEDQHKVFHLRTQCP
+566 D
-581 HGNSVTEAE
+581 
-590 QTLYKIENKDTLS
+590 KDTLS
-603 HIRHIFTSPQLN
+603 HIRQLFTSPQLD

-625 KYYAEVPFDMVTVKI
+625 EYYAEVPFDMVTVKI

-648 CQVHLDDKKGPS
+648 CHVHLDDKKGPS

-671 KVVILLTDDSQ
+671 KVIILLTDDSQ
-682 PSSEVVSSYKI
+682 PSPEVVSSYKI

-708 YMMCGFVQD
+708 YMMCGFVQ
-717 CGSKIRPEESCG
+717 
-729 LQPLSHEYLSAI
+729 
-741 SQTVFK
+741 
-747 TCEAGDTK
+747 
-755 GQWIV
+755 
-760 PCLSCSDNRTCDW
+760 
-773 REITWQPHG
+773 
-782 CQYSVL
+782 
-788 AKPEL
+788 
-793 QRCVEGR
+793 
-800 RILFIGDS
+800 ILFIGDS

-849 SYYPQFWMNASQRP
+849 SYYPQFWMNANQRP

-900 QIIQKVL
+900 LIIQKVL

-989 KSNPSEEKPHIT
+989 KSNPSEERPHIT
-1001 MTLSRHYTLGK
+1001 MTLSRRYTRGK
-1012 YFSKRSKPSQLQ
+1012 YFGSQSKPSQLQ
-1024 DYATNSQSPY
+1024 DYATNSRSPY

-1055 RRDFV
+1055 KREVV

>member
-47 NGIVPNK
+47 NGIAPNK
-54 LAKTQ
+54 LTKTQ
-59 QGKYKEVSPSTIH
+59 RGRYKEVSPSTIH

-86 DASILQYFGSHTRR
+86 GASILQYFGSQTRR

-132 NGRLLED
+132 NGGLVEE

-146 HSGMNP
+146 HSGTNP
-152 WDLFICLSSRKNGG
+152 WDLFICLSSGKKGG
-166 TGCFQTEDF
+166 TGCFQTEDLH
-175 RNLELFQKVNLLPE
+175 NLELFQKVNLLPE

-199 LCQITKAF
+199 LCQIAKAF
-207 SDLQLPLVTPDCS
+207 SDLQLPLVTSDCS
-220 GQPGLSRASTTRNVS
+220 GQPGLSRASTARNVS

-242 RARASHLQHQW
+242 QARASHLQHWW
-253 KQSMSTKLSRVSTT
+253 KQSMSTKLNQVST

-274 KAQDLSVIIKAYV
+274 KAQDFSVIIKAYV

-299 HSTTTVWHPP
+299 HSTTTVWNPP
-309 KKKHFTIKL
+309 KRKHFTIKL

-345 LLLTEV
+345 LLITEV

-379 SMSMHPVVL
+379 SMSIHPVVL
-388 KVHEYF
+388 KVHENF
-394 DFQVENESTIQDQIS
+394 DFQVENESTTQDQIS

-418 KFILSNESSTSSFI
+418 KFLLSNESSTTSSI

-439 GSSVSEDGT
+439 ESSVSKNMLPFPSQDGT
-448 YNKEDEQCFSLEE
+448 YNREDEQCFSLEE
-461 INSMITF
+461 INSMTTF

-480 LFPSSAPKTQMLLR
+480 LFPSSAPNIQMLLH

-502 MRRLSSVLTVHWLL
+502 MRRLSSVLAVHWLL
-516 SSVLQQFQFMNKEA
+516 STVLQQFQFVNKEA
-530 HINLSEDRRKEETR
+530 HTNLSEWQLSQESMSLKQNGPSDFRKNHEAFHYFSRTGERQCNYDR
-544 ETVGIKCQ
+544 
-552 EINPTLASKFFNFI
+552 
-566 SEDQHKVFHLRTQCP
+566 
-581 HGNSVTEAE
+581 
-590 QTLYKIENKDTLS
+590 DTLS
-603 HIRHIFTSPQLN
+603 HIRQIFTSPQLD
-615 LNPQFNPKIR
+615 LSPQFNPKIR
-625 KYYAEVPFDMVTVKI
+625 EYYAEVPFDMVTVKI

-648 CQVHLDDKKGPS
+648 CHVHLDNKKGPS

-671 KVVILLTDDSQ
+671 KVIILLTDDSQ
-682 PSSEVVSSYKI
+682 PSPEIVSSYRI

-773 REITWQPHG
+773 RAITWQPHG
-782 CQYSVL
+782 CRYSVL

-800 RILFIGDS
+800 R
-808 TNRGMMYYLIERVNK
+808 
-823 TLQEWQKTHDVKC
+823 
-836 YHNINEG
+836 
-843 KTFISY
+843 
-849 SYYPQFWMNASQRP
+849 
-863 TFEKA
+863 
-868 LEQLLQRSR
+868 
-877 PLENTDQTVLIVGGV
+877 
-892 QWLNSNHL
+892 
-900 QIIQKVL
+900 
-907 NRENLSNILV
+907 
-917 IVKSI
+917 
-922 GMGFHLPVD
+922 
-931 GIHSLSQAEV
+931 
-941 QNLWNENLVIL
+941 
-952 DTAKNLGYEVVD
+952 
-964 TFVITMG
+964 
-971 RYKEFLQGKCGCH
+971 
-984 FHEVV
+984 
-989 KSNPSEEKPHIT
+989 
-1001 MTLSRHYTLGK
+1001 
-1012 YFSKRSKPSQLQ
+1012 
-1024 DYATNSQSPY
+1024 
-1034 HVRGPIN
+1034 
-1041 QVYSEILLSRLCAS
+1041 
-1055 RRDFV
+1055 
-1060 ST
+1060 

>member
-1 MVCGQVPRCRRLCRP
+1 MVWGQVPRCRRLCRP

-23 VVALCLFCQ
+23 VVAICLFCQ

-47 NGIVPNK
+47 NGIAPNK
-54 LAKTQ
+54 LTKIQ
-59 QGKYKEVSPSTIH
+59 QGRYKEVSSSNTH
-72 CFLPGSNSETVKKI
+72 CFLPSSNSQGVKKI
-86 DASILQYFGSHTRR
+86 DDSILHYFGSHTRR
-100 AVLYAPPAHH
+100 AVLYAPPAHR
-110 ETDRQ
+110 ETDLQ
-115 LCQRILAKHGY
+115 LYQRILAKHGY

-132 NGRLLED
+132 SRRLMED
-139 LRHEGPY
+139 PRHKGLY
-146 HSGMNP
+146 HSDISP
-152 WDLFICLSSRKNGG
+152 WDLLICLSSRKNGD
-166 TGCFQTEDF
+166 TGCIQIDDLHH
-175 RNLELFQKVNLLPE
+175 LELFQKVNLLPE

-199 LCQITKAF
+199 LCQIKSAF
-207 SDLQLPLVTPDCS
+207 SDMQLPVVTPECS
-220 GQPGLSRASTTRNVS
+220 IHPGLSRANDANNVS
-235 QGSTITE
+235 QGSKNTDQT
-242 RARASHLQHQW
+242 RPAHLQHWW
-253 KQSMSTKLSRVSTT
+253 KQRTSSQLKQVSA
-267 SDHKDVL
+267 SPDYKDIL

-299 HSTTTVWHPP
+299 HSTATVWHPP
-309 KKKHFTIKL
+309 KKKHFSAKL

-336 NMKEAINKL
+336 NMKEAISKL
-345 LLLTEV
+345 LLITEV
-351 FSKSSAS
+351 FSESSAS
-358 GPNSFNQC
+358 GSSSSNQC

-379 SMSMHPVVL
+379 GTSIDPVVL
-388 KVHEYF
+388 EVHGHF
-394 DFQVENESTIQDQIS
+394 DFPDEDESNIQDQTF
-409 KELLFEDTF
+409 KEFLFEDTF
-418 KFILSNESSTSSFI
+418 KFLLSNESSTSSLI
-432 EALQKIY
+432 EALQKMY
-439 GSSVSEDGT
+439 GSAVSKDGT
-448 YNKEDEQCFSLEE
+448 YNKDEPCLSLEE

-480 LFPSSAPKTQMLLR
+480 LFPSAAPKIQTLLH
-494 DLYRMVDP
+494 DLYHMVDP
-502 MRRLSSVLTVHWLL
+502 MKQLGSVLTVHWLL
-516 SSVLQQFQFMNKEA
+516 SSLLEQFQFVTKEA
-530 HINLSEDRRKEETR
+530 HTSLSEWQSSQENSHPKQNTLSDFRKNHKALYNA
-544 ETVGIKCQ
+544 IKTKERLC
-552 EINPTLASKFFNFI
+552 SY
-566 SEDQHKVFHLRTQCP
+566 D
-581 HGNSVTEAE
+581 
-590 QTLYKIENKDTLS
+590 KDTLS
-603 HIRHIFTSPQLN
+603 HIRQIFTSPQLD

-625 KYYAEVPFDMVTVKI
+625 EYYAEVPFDTVTVRI

-648 CQVHLDDKKGPS
+648 CQVHLDEKKGPS
-660 IANYPLGLGLN
+660 FASYPLGLGLN
-671 KVVILLTDDSQ
+671 RVVILVTDDSQ
-682 PSSEVVSSYKI
+682 PSPQVVSSYKI
-693 TIYREDRPSLPLFDD
+693 TISREDRPSLPLFDD

-717 CGSKIRPEESCG
+717 CGSLIRPEESCG

-741 SQTVFK
+741 SQTELK

-773 REITWQPHG
+773 REIMWQPHG
-782 CQYSVL
+782 CHHSVL
-788 AKPEL
+788 SKPEL

-823 TLQEWQKTHDVKC
+823 TLEEWQKTHDVKC

-843 KTFISY
+843 KTFVSY
-849 SYYPQFWMNASQRP
+849 SYYPQFWMNANQRP
-863 TFEKA
+863 SFEKA
-868 LEQLLQRSR
+868 LEQLLDRSR

-907 NRENLSNILV
+907 SRENLSNILV
-917 IVKSI
+917 IIKSI

-952 DTAKNLGYEVVD
+952 DTAKNFGYEVVD
-964 TFVITMG
+964 TFLITMG

-989 KSNPSEEKPHIT
+989 KSSPSEESPHLT

-1012 YFSKRSKPSQLQ
+1012 YFGSQSKLSQLQ

-1055 RRDFV
+1055 KRELV

>member
-23 VVALCLFCQ
+23 VVAICLFCQ
-32 TLTPLMTSSILSAVV
+32 TLTPLVTSSILSAVV
-47 NGIVPNK
+47 HGITPSKVT
-54 LAKTQ
+54 KTR
-59 QGKYKEVSPSTIH
+59 QGRYKEVSPSAAH
-72 CFLPGSNSETVKKI
+72 CFLPGSNPQTVKKI
-86 DASILQYFGSHTRR
+86 DDSVLQYFGSRTRR

-110 ETDRQ
+110 ETERQ
-115 LCQRILAKHGY
+115 LYQRILAKHGY

-132 NGRLLED
+132 NRRLMED
-139 LRHEGPY
+139 PSHGGPY
-146 HSGMNP
+146 HSGISP
-152 WDLFICLSSRKNGG
+152 WDLLICLSSRKNDG
-166 TGCFQTEDF
+166 TGCIQIDDF
-175 RNLELFQKVNLLPE
+175 HHLELFQKVNLLPE

-207 SDLQLPLVTPDCS
+207 SDLQLPVVTPECS
-220 GQPGLSRASTTRNVS
+220 GQPGLSGAGAASNVS
-235 QGSTITE
+235 QGGKRTDKT
-242 RARASHLQHQW
+242 RAARLRYWW
-253 KQSMSTKLSRVSTT
+253 KQSTSTQLNQVSFTPA
-267 SDHKDVL
+267 HKDIL

-299 HSTTTVWHPP
+299 HSTATVWHPP
-309 KKKHFTIKL
+309 KKKHFSVKL
-318 QRFFEIFFRNSSP
+318 QRFFEIFFKSSSP

-336 NMKEAINKL
+336 NMKEAISKL
-345 LLLTEV
+345 LLITEV
-351 FSKSSAS
+351 FSESSAS

-379 SMSMHPVVL
+379 GTSIYPVVL
-388 KVHEYF
+388 EVHENF
-394 DFQVENESTIQDQIS
+394 HFQDDDESNIQDQTF
-409 KELLFEDTF
+409 KEFLFEDTF
-418 KFILSNESSTSSFI
+418 KFLLSNESSTSSFI

-439 GSSVSEDGT
+439 GSTV
-448 YNKEDEQCFSLEE
+448 NK
-461 INSMITF
+461 
-468 IKELKSLGQFEL
+468 
-480 LFPSSAPKTQMLLR
+480 LFPSAAPEIQTLLR
-494 DLYRMVDP
+494 DLYHVVDP
-502 MRRLSSVLTVHWLL
+502 MRRLGSVLTVHWLL
-516 SSVLQQFQFMNKEA
+516 SNLLEQFQIMNKEA
-530 HINLSEDRRKEETR
+530 HPNLSEWRSKKNSRNSSQTIMKWLEPRNSSQENASPKQHVPSDFRKNR
-544 ETVGIKCQ
+544 EAWHYSTK
-552 EINPTLASKFFNFI
+552 TK
-566 SEDQHKVFHLRTQCP
+566 KRQC
-581 HGNSVTEAE
+581 S
-590 QTLYKIENKDTLS
+590 YDKDTLS
-603 HIRHIFTSPQLN
+603 HIRQIFTSPQLD
-615 LNPQFNPKIR
+615 LNPQFNPKI
-625 KYYAEVPFDMVTVKI
+625 KEYYAEVPFDMVTVKI

-648 CQVHLDDKKGPS
+648 CQVHLDEKKGPS
-660 IANYPLGLGLN
+660 VANYPLGLGLN
-671 KVVILLTDDSQ
+671 KIVVLVTDDSQ
-682 PSSEVVSSYKI
+682 PSPQVVSSYKI

-717 CGSKIRPEESCG
+717 CGSRIRPEESCG

-782 CQYSVL
+782 CRYSVL

-800 RILFIGDS
+800 KILFIGDS

-849 SYYPQFWMNASQRP
+849 SYYPQFWMNANQRP

-917 IVKSI
+917 IIKSI

-952 DTAKNLGYEVVD
+952 DTAKNFGYEVVD

-989 KSNPSEEKPHIT
+989 KSNPSEESPHIT

-1012 YFSKRSKPSQLQ
+1012 YFGSQSKPSQLQ

-1041 QVYSEILLSRLCAS
+1041 QVYSEILLSRLCK
-1055 RRDFV
+1055 
-1060 ST
+1060 

>member
-1 MVCGQVPRCRRLCRP
+1 LGDCTHSQSQMAIAVASLPEQPR
-16 RPFLLAL
+16 FQEK
-23 VVALCLFCQ
+23 LF
-32 TLTPLMTSSILSAVV
+32 PLR
-47 NGIVPNK
+47 
-54 LAKTQ
+54 
-59 QGKYKEVSPSTIH
+59 KEH
-72 CFLPGSNSETVKKI
+72 
-86 DASILQYFGSHTRR
+86 YFGSHTRR

-110 ETDRQ
+110 ETE
-115 LCQRILAKHGY
+115 LCQRILTKHGY

-132 NGRLLED
+132 NRRLVED
-139 LRHEGPY
+139 LRHEGPFQ
-146 HSGMNP
+146 S
-152 WDLFICLSSRKNGG
+152 KNHWSY
-166 TGCFQTEDF
+166 FSFYLQ
-175 RNLELFQKVNLLPE
+175 VNLLPE

-199 LCQITKAF
+199 LCQIIKAF
-207 SDLQLPLVTPDCS
+207 SGNLIYLNLNMNHV
-220 GQPGLSRASTTRNVS
+220 
-235 QGSTITE
+235 STI
-242 RARASHLQHQW
+242 
-253 KQSMSTKLSRVSTT
+253 
-267 SDHKDVL
+267 SDKDIL

-299 HSTTTVWHPP
+299 HSTATVWHPP
-309 KKKHFTIKL
+309 KKKHFTLKL

-345 LLLTEV
+345 LLITEV
-351 FSKSSAS
+351 FSKSSKLI
-358 GPNSFNQC
+358 PFILYFRC

-379 SMSMHPVVL
+379 GMSIHPIVL
-388 KVHEYF
+388 KVHENF
-394 DFQVENESTIQDQIS
+394 DFQIENESAIQDQIS

-418 KFILSNESSTSSFI
+418 KFLLSDEFSTSSFI

-439 GSSVSEDGT
+439 GSSVNKDRT
-448 YNKEDEQCFSLEE
+448 YNREDEQCFSLEE
-461 INSMITF
+461 MNSMIAF

-480 LFPSSAPKTQMLLR
+480 LFPSSTPKIQMLLR
-494 DLYRMVDP
+494 DLYRTVDP
-502 MRRLSSVLTVHWLL
+502 MRRLSSVLTLHWLL
-516 SSVLQQFQFMNKEA
+516 SNVLQQFQLMNKEKLVSNYNEVIA
-530 HINLSEDRRKEETR
+530 AD
-544 ETVGIKCQ
+544 
-552 EINPTLASKFFNFI
+552 
-566 SEDQHKVFHLRTQCP
+566 
-581 HGNSVTEAE
+581 
-590 QTLYKIENKDTLS
+590 KDTLS
-603 HIRHIFTSPQLN
+603 HIRQIFTSPQLD
-615 LNPQFNPKIR
+615 LNPQFNPRIR
-625 KYYAEVPFDMVTVKI
+625 EYYAEVPFDMVTVKI

-648 CQVHLDDKKGPS
+648 CHVHLDDKKGPS

-671 KVVILLTDDSQ
+671 KVIIVLTDDSQ
-682 PSSEVVSSYKI
+682 PSPEVVSSYKV

-741 SQTVFK
+741 SQTVLK

-782 CQYSVL
+782 CRYSVL

-849 SYYPQFWMNASQRP
+849 SYYPQFWMTANQRP

-941 QNLWNENLVIL
+941 QNLWNENLIIL

-971 RYKEFLQGKCGCH
+971 RYKEFLRGKCGCH

-989 KSNPSEEKPHIT
+989 KSNPSEERPHIT

-1012 YFSKRSKPSQLQ
+1012 YFGNQSKPSQLQ

-1055 RRDFV
+1055 KRQFV

>member
-1 MVCGQVPRCRRLCRP
+1 Q
-16 RPFLLAL
+16 
-23 VVALCLFCQ
+23 
-32 TLTPLMTSSILSAVV
+32 
-47 NGIVPNK
+47 
-54 LAKTQ
+54 
-59 QGKYKEVSPSTIH
+59 
-72 CFLPGSNSETVKKI
+72 
-86 DASILQYFGSHTRR
+86 
-100 AVLYAPPAHH
+100 
-110 ETDRQ
+110 
-115 LCQRILAKHGY
+115 
-126 TVTVLE
+126 
-132 NGRLLED
+132 
-139 LRHEGPY
+139 
-146 HSGMNP
+146 
-152 WDLFICLSSRKNGG
+152 
-166 TGCFQTEDF
+166 
-175 RNLELFQKVNLLPE
+175 
-189 IQHFL
+189 
-194 CRKEG
+194 
-199 LCQITKAF
+199 
-207 SDLQLPLVTPDCS
+207 
-220 GQPGLSRASTTRNVS
+220 
-235 QGSTITE
+235 
-242 RARASHLQHQW
+242 
-253 KQSMSTKLSRVSTT
+253 
-267 SDHKDVL
+267 
-274 KAQDLSVIIKAYV
+274 
-287 LVTSLTP
+287 
-294 LRAFI
+294 
-299 HSTTTVWHPP
+299 
-309 KKKHFTIKL
+309 L
-318 QRFFEIFFRNSSP
+318 QRFFEIFFKNSSP
-331 QQAFN
+331 QQALN
-336 NMKEAINKL
+336 NMKEAISKL
-345 LLLTEV
+345 LLITEV
-351 FSKSSAS
+351 FSESSAS

-379 SMSMHPVVL
+379 GTSIHPVVL
-388 KVHEYF
+388 EVHENF
-394 DFQVENESTIQDQIS
+394 DFQDEDESNIQDQTL
-409 KELLFEDTF
+409 KEFLFEDTF
-418 KFILSNESSTSSFI
+418 KFLLSNESSTSSFI
-432 EALQKIY
+432 EAFQKIY
-439 GSSVSEDGT
+439 GSTVSKDGT
-448 YNKEDEQCFSLEE
+448 YHREDEQCLSLEE

-468 IKELKSLGQFEL
+468 MKELKSLGQFEL
-480 LFPSSAPKTQMLLR
+480 LVPSAAPKIQTLLH
-494 DLYRMVDP
+494 DLYHMVDP
-502 MRRLSSVLTVHWLL
+502 MRRLGSVLTMHWLL
-516 SSVLQQFQFMNKEA
+516 SSLLEQFQSMTKEA
-530 HINLSEDRRKEETR
+530 HTSLSEWRSKKNSKNSSQTIMKWLHPRNSSQESVSPKQNVPSDFKKNYEVLHYSSKAKDR
-544 ETVGIKCQ
+544 
-552 EINPTLASKFFNFI
+552 
-566 SEDQHKVFHLRTQCP
+566 QC
-581 HGNSVTEAE
+581 S
-590 QTLYKIENKDTLS
+590 YDKDTLS
-603 HIRHIFTSPQLN
+603 HIRQIFTSPQLD

-625 KYYAEVPFDMVTVKI
+625 EYYAEVPFDMVTVKI

-648 CQVHLDDKKGPS
+648 CQVHLDEKKGPS

-671 KVVILLTDDSQ
+671 KVIILITDDSQ
-682 PSSEVVSSYKI
+682 PSPQVVSSYKI
-693 TIYREDRPSLPLFDD
+693 TIYREDRPSLPLFDE

-717 CGSKIRPEESCG
+717 CGSRIRPEESCG

-747 TCEAGDTK
+747 TCEGGDTK

-788 AKPEL
+788 AKPEV

-823 TLQEWQKTHDVKC
+823 TLQEWQKTHGVKC

-849 SYYPQFWMNASQRP
+849 SYYPQFWMNTNQRP

-917 IVKSI
+917 IIKSI

-941 QNLWNENLVIL
+941 QNLWNENLLIL
-952 DTAKNLGYEVVD
+952 DTAKNFGYEVVD

-989 KSNPSEEKPHIT
+989 KSNPSEESPHIT

-1012 YFSKRSKPSQLQ
+1012 YFGNQSKLSQLQ
-1024 DYATNSQSPY
+1024 DYVTNSQSPY

-1055 RRDFV
+1055 KRELV

>member
-1 MVCGQVPRCRRLCRP
+1 MLCGHIPRCRRLCRP

-47 NGIVPNK
+47 NGIAPNK
-54 LAKTQ
+54 LTKTQ
-59 QGKYKEVSPSTIH
+59 QGRYKEISPSTVH

-86 DASILQYFGSHTRR
+86 HDSILQYFGSHTRR

-132 NGRLLED
+132 NRRLAED
-139 LRHEGPY
+139 LGHEGPY

-152 WDLFICLSSRKNGG
+152 WDLLICLSSRKNGG
-166 TGCFQTEDF
+166 TGCFQTEDLH
-175 RNLELFQKVNLLPE
+175 NLELFQKVNLLPE

-220 GQPGLSRASTTRNVS
+220 GQPGLSRASAPRNVS
-235 QGSTITE
+235 QGSAITGQ
-242 RARASHLQHQW
+242 ARASHVQRWW
-253 KQSMSTKLSRVSTT
+253 KQSTSTQLNQVSTL

-318 QRFFEIFFRNSSP
+318 QKFFEIFFRNSSP

-345 LLLTEV
+345 LLITEV

-358 GPNSFNQC
+358 GPSSFNQC

-379 SMSMHPVVL
+379 GMSIHPVVL
-388 KVHEYF
+388 KVHEHF
-394 DFQVENESTIQDQIS
+394 DFQDENELTIQDQIS
-409 KELLFEDTF
+409 KELLLEDTF
-418 KFILSNESSTSSFI
+418 KFLLSNESSTSSFI

-439 GSSVSEDGT
+439 GSSVSKDGT
-448 YNKEDEQCFSLEE
+448 YNREEEQCFSLEE

-468 IKELKSLGQFEL
+468 IKELKNLGQFEL
-480 LFPSSAPKTQMLLR
+480 LFPSSAPKIQMLLR

-516 SSVLQQFQFMNKEA
+516 SSLLQQFQFMNKEA
-530 HINLSEDRRKEETR
+530 HTNLFEWQPSQENMNPKQNVPSDFRKNHGALHYSSKTEER
-544 ETVGIKCQ
+544 
-552 EINPTLASKFFNFI
+552 
-566 SEDQHKVFHLRTQCP
+566 QC
-581 HGNSVTEAE
+581 S
-590 QTLYKIENKDTLS
+590 YDKDTLS
-603 HIRHIFTSPQLN
+603 HIRQLFTSPQLD

-625 KYYAEVPFDMVTVKI
+625 EYYAEVPFDMVTVKI

-648 CQVHLDDKKGPS
+648 CHVHLDDKKGPS

-671 KVVILLTDDSQ
+671 KVIILLTDDSQ
-682 PSSEVVSSYKI
+682 PSPEVVSSYKI

-708 YMMCGFVQD
+708 YMMCGFVQ
-717 CGSKIRPEESCG
+717 
-729 LQPLSHEYLSAI
+729 
-741 SQTVFK
+741 
-747 TCEAGDTK
+747 
-755 GQWIV
+755 
-760 PCLSCSDNRTCDW
+760 
-773 REITWQPHG
+773 
-782 CQYSVL
+782 
-788 AKPEL
+788 
-793 QRCVEGR
+793 
-800 RILFIGDS
+800 ILFIGDS

-849 SYYPQFWMNASQRP
+849 SYYPQFWMNANQRP

-900 QIIQKVL
+900 LIIQKVL

-989 KSNPSEEKPHIT
+989 KSNPSEERPHIT
-1001 MTLSRHYTLGK
+1001 MTLSRRYTRGK
-1012 YFSKRSKPSQLQ
+1012 YFGSQSKPSQLQ

-1055 RRDFV
+1055 KREVV

>member
-23 VVALCLFCQ
+23 VVAVCLFCQ
-32 TLTPLMTSSILSAVV
+32 TLTPLMTSSFLSAVV
-47 NGIVPNK
+47 NGISPHK
-54 LAKTQ
+54 LSKTQ
-59 QGKYKEVSPSTIH
+59 QGRYKEVSASSTR
-72 CFLPGSNSETVKKI
+72 CFFPVSDAQAVKKI
-86 DASILQYFGSHTRR
+86 EDSVLQYFGSRTRR
-100 AVLYAPPAHH
+100 AILYAPPAHSKT
-110 ETDRQ
+110 ERQ
-115 LCQRILAKHGY
+115 LCERILKKHGY
-126 TVTVLE
+126 AVTVLE
-132 NGRLLED
+132 NRRLMED

-146 HSGMNP
+146 HSGISP
-152 WDLFICLSSRKNGG
+152 WDLLICLSSRKNDG
-166 TGCFQTEDF
+166 TSCIQRDDLHH
-175 RNLELFQKVNLLPE
+175 LELFQKVNLLPE
-189 IQHFL
+189 IQRFL

-207 SDLQLPLVTPDCS
+207 SDLQLPVATPECFS
-220 GQPGLSRASTTRNVS
+220 WRGLSRASIASNVTH
-235 QGSTITE
+235 GSKSNGKTH
-242 RARASHLQHQW
+242 AAHLQHLWSQANSA
-253 KQSMSTKLSRVSTT
+253 QLNQVSA
-267 SDHKDVL
+267 SPDHKDIF
-274 KAQDLSVIIKAYV
+274 KAQDISVIIKAYV

-299 HSTTTVWHPP
+299 HSTATVWHPP
-309 KKKHFTIKL
+309 KKKHFSVKL
-318 QRFFEIFFRNSSP
+318 QKFFEMFFKSSSP

-336 NMKEAINKL
+336 NMKEAITKL
-345 LLLTEV
+345 LLVTEV
-351 FSKSSAS
+351 FSELSAS
-358 GPNSFNQC
+358 GPSSFNQC

-379 SMSMHPVVL
+379 STSLHPVVL
-388 KVHEYF
+388 EVHENF
-394 DFQVENESTIQDQIS
+394 DFQDEEESNIQDQTF
-409 KELLFEDTF
+409 KEVIFEDTF
-418 KFILSNESSTSSFI
+418 KFLLSNKLSTSSFK
-432 EALQKIY
+432 EALENMYGLTVSKNRIY
-439 GSSVSEDGT
+439 H
-448 YNKEDEQCFSLEE
+448 KEDEQCLSLEQ

-468 IKELKSLGQFEL
+468 IKELKNIGQFEL
-480 LFPSSAPKTQMLLR
+480 LFPSAAPKIQTLLR
-494 DLYRMVDP
+494 DLYHMVDP
-502 MRRLSSVLTVHWLL
+502 MRRLGSVLTVHWLL
-516 SSVLQQFQFMNKEA
+516 SSLLEQFQFMTKEA
-530 HINLSEDRRKEETR
+530 HTNLSEWRSKKSSRNSSQTIMNWLQLRNSSQENARPKQNVPFNLRKNHEALFYSSKNKER
-544 ETVGIKCQ
+544 KC
-552 EINPTLASKFFNFI
+552 SY
-566 SEDQHKVFHLRTQCP
+566 D
-581 HGNSVTEAE
+581 
-590 QTLYKIENKDTLS
+590 KDTLS
-603 HIRHIFTSPQLN
+603 HIRHIFTSPQLD
-615 LNPQFNPKIR
+615 LNPQFNPKI
-625 KYYAEVPFDMVTVKI
+625 KEYYAEVPFDMVTVKI

-648 CQVHLDDKKGPS
+648 CQVHLDEKKGPS
-660 IANYPLGLGLN
+660 VANYPLGLGLN
-671 KVVILLTDDSQ
+671 KVIVLVTDDSLPNPQ
-682 PSSEVVSSYKI
+682 VVSSYKI

-708 YMMCGFVQD
+708 YMICGFVQD
-717 CGSKIRPEESCG
+717 CGSQIHPEESCG
-729 LQPLSHEYLSAI
+729 LQPLSHEYLSRI
-741 SQTVFK
+741 SQTMLK

-773 REITWQPHG
+773 RAITWQPHN
-782 CQYSVL
+782 CQHSVL

-808 TNRGMMYYLIERVNK
+808 TNRGMMYYLIERVNE

-849 SYYPQFWMNASQRP
+849 SYYPQFWMTAKQRP

-917 IVKSI
+917 IIKSI

-952 DTAKNLGYEVVD
+952 DTAKNYGYEVVD

-971 RYKEFLQGKCGCH
+971 RYKEFLRGKCGCH

-989 KSNPSEEKPHIT
+989 KSNPSEESPHIT

-1012 YFSKRSKPSQLQ
+1012 YFSSQSKLSQLQ

-1055 RRDFV
+1055 KRELV

>member
-16 RPFLLAL
+16 RPFLLAV
-23 VVALCLFCQ
+23 VVAVFLFCQ
-32 TLTPLMTSSILSAVV
+32 TLTPLMTSSILSTVV
-47 NGIVPNK
+47 NGITPNK
-54 LAKTQ
+54 LTKTQ
-59 QGKYKEVSPSTIH
+59 QGRYKEVSPSTIH
-72 CFLPGSNSETVKKI
+72 CFLPGSNSQTVKKI
-86 DASILQYFGSHTRR
+86 DDFILQYFGSHTLRR
-100 AVLYAPPAHH
+100 AVLYVPPAHR

-132 NGRLLED
+132 NRRLVED
-139 LRHEGPY
+139 PSHEGPY
-146 HSGMNP
+146 HSGINP
-152 WDLFICLSSRKNGG
+152 WDLLICLPSRKNGD
-166 TGCFQTEDF
+166 TGCIQTEDLH
-175 RNLELFQKVNLLPE
+175 NLELFQKVNLLPD
-189 IQHFL
+189 IQRFL
-194 CRKEG
+194 CRREG

-207 SDLQLPLVTPDCS
+207 SDLQLPVVTPECS
-220 GQPGLSRASTTRNVS
+220 S
-235 QGSTITE
+235 QSE
-242 RARASHLQHQW
+242 P
-253 KQSMSTKLSRVSTT
+253 SRVSTT
-267 SDHKDVL
+267 SNVSWGIKSTDKTQTSHLRHWEKQHTSTEL
-274 KAQDLSVIIKAYV
+274 KQVSASSQHSDILKSQDLSVIIKAYV

-318 QRFFEIFFRNSSP
+318 QRFFQIFFKNSSP

-336 NMKEAINKL
+336 NMKEAISKL
-345 LLLTEV
+345 LLVAEV
-351 FSKSSAS
+351 FSESSAS

-379 SMSMHPVVL
+379 GMSIYPVIL
-388 KVHEYF
+388 EVHEYF
-394 DFQVENESTIQDQIS
+394 DFQDEDESTTQDQTL
-409 KELLFEDTF
+409 KEHIFEDTF
-418 KFILSNESSTSSFI
+418 KLLLSNATSTSSFI
-432 EALQKIY
+432 EALQKIH
-439 GSSVSEDGT
+439 GSIVSKDGM
-448 YNKEDEQCFSLEE
+448 YHREDEQCFSLEE

-480 LFPSSAPKTQMLLR
+480 LLPSAAPKIQTLMH
-494 DLYRMVDP
+494 DLYNMVDP
-502 MRRLSSVLTVHWLL
+502 MKRLGSVLTMHWLL
-516 SSVLQQFQFMNKEA
+516 SSFYEQFKFMTKEA
-530 HINLSEDRRKEETR
+530 HKNLSECSLSRSSADLSSRPFPRQSSQENISPKQNIASDSRKN
-544 ETVGIKCQ
+544 Q
-552 EINPTLASKFFNFI
+552 EALHYSSKTK
-566 SEDQHKVFHLRTQCP
+566 ERQC
-581 HGNSVTEAE
+581 S
-590 QTLYKIENKDTLS
+590 YDKDTLS
-603 HIRHIFTSPQLN
+603 HIRQIFTSPQLD
-615 LNPQFNPKIR
+615 LNPQFNPKI
-625 KYYAEVPFDMVTVKI
+625 KEYYAEVPFDTVTVKI

-660 IANYPLGLGLN
+660 TANYPLGLGLN
-671 KVVILLTDDSQ
+671 KVVILITDDSQ
-682 PSSEVVSSYKI
+682 PSPQVVSSYKI

-717 CGSKIRPEESCG
+717 CGSKIHPEESCG

-849 SYYPQFWMNASQRP
+849 SYYPQFWMNANRRP

-917 IVKSI
+917 IIKSI

-931 GIHSLSQAEV
+931 GIHSLSQDEV
-941 QNLWNENLVIL
+941 QNLWNENLIIL

-989 KSNPSEEKPHIT
+989 KSNPSEERTHIT
-1001 MTLSRHYTLGK
+1001 MTLSKHYTLGK
-1012 YFSKRSKPSQLQ
+1012 HFGSQSKPSQLQ

-1055 RRDFV
+1055 KRKLV

>member
-23 VVALCLFCQ
+23 VVAICLFCQ

-47 NGIVPNK
+47 NGIAPNK
-54 LAKTQ
+54 LTKTQ
-59 QGKYKEVSPSTIH
+59 QGRYKEISPSNTL
-72 CFLPGSNSETVKKI
+72 CFLPGSNSQTVKKI
-86 DASILQYFGSHTRR
+86 DDSILQYFGSRTRR
-100 AVLYAPPAHH
+100 AVLYAPPSHH

-132 NGRLLED
+132 NRRLMED
-139 LRHEGPY
+139 PSHEGLH
-146 HSGMNP
+146 HSGISP
-152 WDLFICLSSRKNGG
+152 WDLLICLSSRKNDG
-166 TGCFQTEDF
+166 TGCIQIDELH
-175 RNLELFQKVNLLPE
+175 RLELFQKVNLLPE

-207 SDLQLPLVTPDCS
+207 SDLQLPVVTPECS
-220 GQPGLSRASTTRNVS
+220 SQPGLSRASVASNMSWGSESTDKLHTARLRYWSKPSTNQVS
-235 QGSTITE
+235 
-242 RARASHLQHQW
+242 ASPE
-253 KQSMSTKLSRVSTT
+253 
-267 SDHKDVL
+267 HKDIL

-299 HSTTTVWHPP
+299 HSSATVWHPP
-309 KKKHFTIKL
+309 KRKHFSVKL
-318 QRFFEIFFRNSSP
+318 QRFFEIFFKSSSP

-336 NMKEAINKL
+336 NMKEAISKL
-345 LLLTEV
+345 LLITEV
-351 FSKSSAS
+351 FSESSAS
-358 GPNSFNQC
+358 GPNYFNQC

-379 SMSMHPVVL
+379 GTSIYPVVL
-388 KVHEYF
+388 EVHENF
-394 DFQVENESTIQDQIS
+394 DFQNENELTIQDQTF
-409 KELLFEDTF
+409 KEFIFEDTF
-418 KFILSNESSTSSFI
+418 KFLLSNESSTSSFI

-439 GSSVSEDGT
+439 GSTVSKDGT
-448 YNKEDEQCFSLEE
+448 YHREDEQCLSLEE
-461 INSMITF
+461 TNAMITF

-480 LFPSSAPKTQMLLR
+480 LFPSAAPKIQTLLR
-494 DLYRMVDP
+494 DLYHMVDP
-502 MRRLSSVLTVHWLL
+502 MRRLDSVLTVHRLL
-516 SSVLQQFQFMNKEA
+516 SSLLEQFQFMTKEA
-530 HINLSEDRRKEETR
+530 HTNLSEWNSSQENASPKQNVPSDFRKDHEALHYSSETKER
-544 ETVGIKCQ
+544 
-552 EINPTLASKFFNFI
+552 
-566 SEDQHKVFHLRTQCP
+566 QC
-581 HGNSVTEAE
+581 S
-590 QTLYKIENKDTLS
+590 YDKDTLS
-603 HIRHIFTSPQLN
+603 HIRQIFISPQLD
-615 LNPQFNPKIR
+615 LNPQFNPKI
-625 KYYAEVPFDMVTVKI
+625 KEYYAEVPFDIVTVKI

-648 CQVHLDDKKGPS
+648 CQVHLDEKKGPS
-660 IANYPLGLGLN
+660 IANYPIGLGLN
-671 KVVILLTDDSQ
+671 KVIILVTDNSQ
-682 PSSEVVSSYKI
+682 PNPQVMSSYKI

-717 CGSKIRPEESCG
+717 CGSRIHPEESCG

-782 CQYSVL
+782 CRYSVL
-788 AKPEL
+788 SKPEL

-808 TNRGMMYYLIERVNK
+808 TNRGMMYYLIERANK

-849 SYYPQFWMNASQRP
+849 SYYPQFWMSASQRP

-877 PLENTDQTVLIVGGV
+877 PLENTDQTVLVVGGV

-917 IVKSI
+917 IIKSI

-941 QNLWNENLVIL
+941 QNLWNENLAIL
-952 DTAKNLGYEVVD
+952 DTAKTLGYEVVD

-989 KSNPSEEKPHIT
+989 KSNPSEESPHIT

-1012 YFSKRSKPSQLQ
+1012 FFGSQSKPSQLQ

-1034 HVRGPIN
+1034 RVRGPIN

-1055 RRDFV
+1055 KRELV